1 MKRKAVLRKKL
12 CQILCYY
19 VRWKHGI
26 VIFVTDNQKNC
37 DHTCSSF
44 VFFNGEIPAGKL
56 MFASLTKHTGPS
68 SFYPHG
74 EIISTVFRHSIWQ
87 LSFCLHICL
96 YFYFLGKMSGNE
108 IITQPQ

>member
-1 MKRKAVLRKKL
+1 
-12 CQILCYY
+12 
-19 VRWKHGI
+19 
-26 VIFVTDNQKNC
+26 
-37 DHTCSSF
+37 
-44 VFFNGEIPAGKL
+44 

-74 EIISTVFRHSIWQ
+74 EIISTVFRHSVWQ

-108 IITQPQ
+108 IIMPTSVIESMQREETTYHETNGVACQKIFPLCIK